1 MTFSSFFV
9 VNFHEETQF
18 VRPVAGPHVSV
29 NPSDQLPTSFRD
41 IVTRQEDHIFNLLFF
56 YVYNCLHFYWVIVYV
71 ISAEQ
76 ITRRDRLKSAPYLRL
91 KNIQTTTIENNIWK
105 KYFFR
110 KSHNAEKLKKRP
122 FRLIKRFYKPKTSKK
137 CKGLPFDRIRKFSKK
152 SRIVPKKPKG
162 GTLWSHLLYFWK
174 HKNIMV

>member
-91 KNIQTTTIENNIWK
+91 KNIQRTTIENNIWK
-105 KYFFR
+105 KYFLESRTMPKNSKRSHSGSLNVFTNRKLQKNARGYPLIESENFR
-110 KSHNAEKLKKRP
+110 KKVA
-122 FRLIKRFYKPKTSKK
+122 
-137 CKGLPFDRIRKFSKK
+137 
-152 SRIVPKKPKG
+152 
-162 GTLWSHLLYFWK
+162 
-174 HKNIMV
+174 